1 MEYIKVCLAACCLTG
16 LLFSENAFSE
26 SVQDPER
33 NIPNVII
40 ITLSGVRNTESIS
53 DPEHQYFPHLWKD
66 MIKEGML
73 YTDVICVEQEFH
85 MTAFNAINTGQNAL
99 LFYKIRTPTIFQYVR
114 KQYGWPAHKFLMVG
128 HWQGIEGYCETDE
141 FREDTYP
148 SEISLGIQFSKEFE
162 RELSE
167 QELLLL
173 ESLRLGQKKFS
184 GFNFNNWDAF
194 DCFSYRLFKKLVP
207 IFHPKLIHYSLGGA
221 DVAHYDSYSR
231 YVLTLKMDDEI
242 IYGIWRMI
250 QTDPFYKDNTYL
262 FVCPDDERNAYYRYH
277 DSNARDN
284 PCHVWLYAFGPGVK
298 KGVTVSRPIYH
309 IDIFS
314 TVARIMKTNA
324 PPIDSKVLSEVFSF
338 GSKEIFWQKV
348 VEIYSAI
355 KSSLN
360 IPGQRK
366 LANCPR
372 AGGRILSNSCL

>member
-1 MEYIKVCLAACCLTG
+1 
-16 LLFSENAFSE
+16 
-26 SVQDPER
+26 
-33 NIPNVII
+33 
-40 ITLSGVRNTESIS
+40 
-53 DPEHQYFPHLWKD
+53 
-66 MIKEGML
+66 
-73 YTDVICVEQEFH
+73 
-85 MTAFNAINTGQNAL
+85 
-99 LFYKIRTPTIFQYVR
+99 
-114 KQYGWPAHKFLMVG
+114 
-128 HWQGIEGYCETDE
+128 
-141 FREDTYP
+141 
-148 SEISLGIQFSKEFE
+148 
-162 RELSE
+162 
-167 QELLLL
+167 
-173 ESLRLGQKKFS
+173 
-184 GFNFNNWDAF
+184 
-194 DCFSYRLFKKLVP
+194 
-207 IFHPKLIHYSLGGA
+207 
-221 DVAHYDSYSR
+221 VAHYDSYSR